1 MSDLKGKIAI
11 RSLDLGKR
19 EIIMGFSRVNTIVK
33 IKKIYTILNSKRV
46 IPYIF
51 VLPFIITFL
60 VFFLYPIISSV
71 VMSFQ
76 KILGPGDVTFIGLKN
91 YRNLLN
97 PHYYNALSVSFRYT
111 FLTIFILIPL
121 PLVLAVLLN
130 SKLLRGRNIF
140 RSALFIPALTSVIVA
155 GMFFRYALGTQATAL
170 ANQIIGIFGLGPITW
185 LQGRHT
191 AMFAMVILCV
201 WRWLGV
207 NIIYFLAGLQAIPM
221 ELYESADID
230 GANNLQKFLKI
241 TIPSLKPVIIFV
253 ITISVFGGFSM
264 FTESFAYWG
273 SRSPGD
279 IGLTLV
285 GYIYQTAFNYNN
297 FGFASAIGITLL
309 LIIMV
314 VSVIQLKLLGFFKK
328 D

>member
-1 MSDLKGKIAI
+1 MLFGKVNT
-11 RSLDLGKR
+11 KV
-19 EIIMGFSRVNTIVK
+19 RVN
-33 IKKIYTILNSKRV
+33 KIYNLINSERV
-46 IPYIF
+46 MPYIF
-51 VLPFIITFL
+51 VLPFVITFL
-60 VFFLYPIISSV
+60 VFFLYPIISAV
-71 VMSFQ
+71 IMSFQ

-97 PHYYNALSVSFRYT
+97 PHYYSALRVSFLYT
-111 FLTIFILIPL
+111 FLTIAILIPL

-130 SKLLRGRNIF
+130 NKLLRERNIF
-140 RSALFIPALTSVIVA
+140 RSALFLPALTSVIVA
-155 GMFFRYALGTQATAL
+155 GMFFRYAFGTQSTAL
-170 ANQIIGIFGLGPITW
+170 FNQIRGIFGLGPITW
-185 LQGRHT
+185 LQGRST
-191 AMFAMVILCV
+191 GMLALVILCV
-201 WRWLGV
+201 WRWTGV
-207 NIIYFLAGLQAIPM
+207 NIIYFLAGLQAIPT

-230 GANNLQKFLKI
+230 GANSLQKFLKI

-264 FTESFAYWG
+264 FTESFAYWT

-285 GYIYQTAFNYNN
+285 SYIYQTGFNNNN
-297 FGFASAIGITLL
+297 FGFASAIGVTLL

-314 VSVIQLKLLGFFKK
+314 VNIIQLRVFGFFRKET

>member
-1 MSDLKGKIAI
+1 MTFGKV
-11 RSLDLGKR
+11 ST
-19 EIIMGFSRVNTIVK
+19 MVK
-33 IKKIYTILNSKRV
+33 FKKIYSIINSKRI

-60 VFFLYPIISSV
+60 VFFLYPIIYSLI
-71 VMSFQ
+71 MSFQ

-111 FLTIFILIPL
+111 FWTIFILIPL

-140 RSALFIPALTSVIVA
+140 RSSLFMPALTSVIVA
-155 GMFFRYALGTQATAL
+155 GMFFRFALGGQATTL
-170 ANQIIGIFGLGPITW
+170 ANQIISIFKLEPIIW
-185 LQGRHT
+185 LQGKHT

-201 WRWLGV
+201 WRWTGV
-207 NIIYFLAGLQAIPM
+207 NIIYFLAGLQAIPK

-230 GANNLQKFLKI
+230 GANSLQKFLKI
-241 TIPSLKPVIIFV
+241 TIPSLRPIIIFV
-253 ITISVFGGFSM
+253 IIISLFGGFSM

-273 SRSPGD
+273 GTSGTSASPGD

-285 GYIYQTAFNYNN
+285 IYIYKTAFNYNN

-309 LIIMV
+309 LIIMT
-314 VSVIQLKLLGFFKK
+314 VSVIQLKVFGFFKK

>member
-1 MSDLKGKIAI
+1 MMVFGKVNT
-11 RSLDLGKR
+11 KV
-19 EIIMGFSRVNTIVK
+19 RVN
-33 IKKIYTILNSKRV
+33 KIYNLINSERV
-46 IPYIF
+46 MPYIF
-51 VLPFIITFL
+51 VLPFVITFL
-60 VFFLYPIISSV
+60 VFFLYPIISAV
-71 VMSFQ
+71 IMSFQ

-97 PHYYNALSVSFRYT
+97 PHYYSALRVSFLYT
-111 FLTIFILIPL
+111 FLTIAILIPL

-130 SKLLRGRNIF
+130 NKLLRGRNIF
-140 RSALFIPALTSVIVA
+140 RSALFMPALTSVIVA
-155 GMFFRYALGTQATAL
+155 GMFFRYAFGTQATAL
-170 ANQIIGIFGLGPITW
+170 FNQIRGIFGLEPITW
-185 LQGRHT
+185 LQGRGT
-191 AMFAMVILCV
+191 GMFALVILCV
-201 WRWLGV
+201 WRWTGV
-207 NIIYFLAGLQAIPM
+207 NIVYFLAGLQAIPK

-230 GANNLQKFLKI
+230 GANSLQKFLKI

-264 FTESFAYWG
+264 FTESFAYWT

-285 GYIYQTAFNYNN
+285 SYIYQTGFNNNN
-297 FGFASAIGITLL
+297 FGFASAIGVTLL

-314 VSVIQLKLLGFFKK
+314 VNIIQLRVFGFFRKET

>member
-1 MSDLKGKIAI
+1 MLFGKVNT
-11 RSLDLGKR
+11 KV
-19 EIIMGFSRVNTIVK
+19 RVN
-33 IKKIYTILNSKRV
+33 KIYNLINSERV
-46 IPYIF
+46 MPYIF
-51 VLPFIITFL
+51 VLPFVITFL
-60 VFFLYPIISSV
+60 VFFLYPIISAV
-71 VMSFQ
+71 IMSFQ

-97 PHYYNALSVSFRYT
+97 PHYYSALRVSFLYT
-111 FLTIFILIPL
+111 FLTIAILIPL

-130 SKLLRGRNIF
+130 NKLLRGRNIF
-140 RSALFIPALTSVIVA
+140 RSALFMPALTSVIVA
-155 GMFFRYALGTQATAL
+155 GMFFRYAFGTQATAL
-170 ANQIIGIFGLGPITW
+170 FNQIRGIFGLGPITW
-185 LQGRHT
+185 LQGRST
-191 AMFAMVILCV
+191 GIFALVILCV
-201 WRWLGV
+201 WRWTGV
-207 NIIYFLAGLQAIPM
+207 NIVYFLAGLQAIPK

-230 GANNLQKFLKI
+230 GANSLQKFLKI

-264 FTESFAYWG
+264 FTESFAYWT

-285 GYIYQTAFNYNN
+285 SYIYQTGFNNNN
-297 FGFASAIGITLL
+297 FGFASAIGVTLL

-314 VSVIQLKLLGFFKK
+314 VNIIQLRVFGFFRKET

>member
-1 MSDLKGKIAI
+1 MLFGKVNT
-11 RSLDLGKR
+11 KV
-19 EIIMGFSRVNTIVK
+19 RVN
-33 IKKIYTILNSKRV
+33 KIYNLINSERV
-46 IPYIF
+46 MPYIF
-51 VLPFIITFL
+51 VLPFVITFL
-60 VFFLYPIISSV
+60 VFFLYPIISAV
-71 VMSFQ
+71 IMSFQ

-97 PHYYNALSVSFRYT
+97 PHYYSALRVSFLYT
-111 FLTIFILIPL
+111 FLTIAILIPL

-130 SKLLRGRNIF
+130 NKLLRGRNIF
-140 RSALFIPALTSVIVA
+140 RSALFMPALTSVIVA
-155 GMFFRYALGTQATAL
+155 GMFFRYAFGTQSTAL
-170 ANQIIGIFGLGPITW
+170 FNQIRGIFGLGPITW
-185 LQGRHT
+185 LQGRST
-191 AMFAMVILCV
+191 GMFALVILCV
-201 WRWLGV
+201 WRWTGV
-207 NIIYFLAGLQAIPM
+207 NIVYFLAGLQAIPK

-230 GANNLQKFLKI
+230 GANSLQKFLKI

-264 FTESFAYWG
+264 FTESFAYWT

-285 GYIYQTAFNYNN
+285 SYIYQTGFNNNN
-297 FGFASAIGITLL
+297 FGFAAAIGVTLL

-314 VSVIQLKLLGFFKK
+314 VNIIQLRVFGFFRKET